1 MLINGVYGWAIREGF
16 LEEVSLRRGLKEDCG
31 ERLTPGRPTTS
42 MSFSAAIREG
52 RGDGGVAWGPQCLA
66 PGGLQRL
73 ESVDPPGLGLGLA
86 LCRAAWGLQ
95 PRPGPL
101 GGSSLMT
108 WLPQGSKMC
117 P

>member
-1 MLINGVYGWAIREGF
+1 MTLVD
-16 LEEVSLRRGLKEDCG
+16 RRPHAPRDKHGQRHSAVG
-31 ERLTPGRPTTS
+31 S
-42 MSFSAAIREG
+42 ASAAIREG

-73 ESVDPPGLGLGLA
+73 ESMDPPGLGLGLA
-86 LCRAAWGLQ
+86 LCRAAWCLQ
-95 PRPGPL
+95 PSLGPL